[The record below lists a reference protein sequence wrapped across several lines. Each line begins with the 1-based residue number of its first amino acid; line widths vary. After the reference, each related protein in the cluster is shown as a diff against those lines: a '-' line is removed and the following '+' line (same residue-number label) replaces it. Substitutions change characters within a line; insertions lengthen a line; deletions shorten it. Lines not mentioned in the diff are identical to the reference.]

1 LLLPA
6 GMDLLRS
13 RRQALGGASC
23 RALVELRAE
32 LLQSLVELLQSFAR
46 SFVQSFSRALA
57 GIRAEL
63 RARLLL
69 LMQKL
74 ATASPPPV

>member
-1 LLLPA
+1 
-6 GMDLLRS
+6 MLRS
-13 RRQALGGASC
+13 RRQALGEASC

-46 SFVQSFSRALA
+46 TELCRALVE
-57 GIRAEL
+57 IRAEL

-69 LMQKL
+69 YEGARANVLL
-74 ATASPPPV
+74 TARPAE